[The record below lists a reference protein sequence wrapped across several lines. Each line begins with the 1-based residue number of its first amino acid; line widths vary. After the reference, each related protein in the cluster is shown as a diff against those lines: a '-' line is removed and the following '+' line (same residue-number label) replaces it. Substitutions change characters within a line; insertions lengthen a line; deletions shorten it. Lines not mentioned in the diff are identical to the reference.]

1 MPKQKKKRNKTY
13 TPKNQKKKG
22 LKVPTKQ
29 IVKSLENKMPDFFK
43 EWFNGKEGFEAF
55 QTEFEIWKKYTF
67 KKDSKNYEF
76 AVKFLEWFNFNI
88 EKGRNVFAYHHSQD
102 KKYKIKQSKIL
113 ELNEEYATI
122 LTKIN
127 KKEGKKW
134 EPSLLTCQRLNG
146 LSEDESMLVY
156 NSDGRPFVEEYET
169 VIREK
174 EIIKKE
180 TKTVEKIINQDKPS
194 EQKLKKLKKYLAKP
208 FKKDYLISADKIL
221 ENINKIIN

>member
-1 MPKQKKKRNKTY
+1 MPKQKKKRNKAY
-13 TPKNQKKKG
+13 TPKIQKKKG
-22 LKVPTKQ
+22 LKVPAEQ
-29 IVKSLENKMPDFFK
+29 IVKGLENKIPGFFK
-43 EWFNGKEGFEAF
+43 EWFNGKKGLEAF
-55 QTEFEIWKKYTF
+55 QKEFEVWKKYTF
-67 KKDSKNYEF
+67 KKDSKNYDF

-88 EKGRNVFAYHHSQD
+88 EKSRNVFAYCHSED
-102 KKYKIKQSKIL
+102 KKYKIKQARL
-113 ELNEEYATI
+113 FELNEEWATI

-127 KKEGKKW
+127 KRGSKRW
-134 EPSLLTCQRLNG
+134 EPSVLTCQRLNG
-146 LSEDESMLVY
+146 LSEDESMVVY
-156 NSDGRPFVEEYET
+156 NSKGRPFVEEYET
-169 VIREK
+169 VVREK